1 MKTMSPTP
9 DDVQRSWYIIDAEDL
24 ILGRLS
30 TRVASVLRGK
40 HKPIFTPHVDTG
52 DFVIV
57 VNAEKVAVSGRK
69 EELKKYHHYTGWI
82 GGVRTTTLK
91 KLRAEHPERII
102 MHSVKG
108 MMPRGPLGRQ
118 MLKKLRVYVGDQHP
132 HKAQKPATLS
142 L

>member
-1 MKTMSPTP
+1 MKTMSPKP
-9 DDVQRSWYIIDAEDL
+9 EDIQRSWHIVDAEDV

-30 TRVASVLRGK
+30 TRVASILRGK
-40 HKPIFTPHVDTG
+40 HKTNFTPHVDTG

-57 VNAEKVAVSGRK
+57 INAEKVAVTGRK
-69 EELKKYHHYTGWI
+69 EELKTYYRYTGHI
-82 GGVRTTTLK
+82 GGVRSITLGK
-91 KLRAEHPERII
+91 MRKEHPERIV

-132 HKAQKPATLS
+132 HKAQKPATLTI
-142 L
+142 